1 MRAHVA
7 DSRAGVADHRGA
19 VTSVLVH
26 SNYRGGA
33 HAGVVT
39 YTGTRVE
46 RHVSRVM
53 YRV

>member
-7 DSRAGVADHRGA
+7 DSRAGVADHGGA

-39 YTGTRVE
+39 YKQG
-46 RHVSRVM
+46 HV
-53 YRV
+53 